1 MDLLDILKIIFYY
14 PIFNVLMFFYWL
26 VRDFGLSIV
35 LLTVCVRLAMV
46 PMTFKQL
53 HYSRKMQEL
62 QPKINEL
69 RAKYQGDNQGL
80 MKAQQELFKEHGVS
94 MFGLGGCLPL
104 LVQLPFLYGLFYA
117 LQSGL
122 RGATAAA
129 INDGIYPFLAFTRVT
144 GKITTAVFAPG
155 TGGSHPLDPF
165 LRWFAWLPGHPVL
178 NLNFA
183 DPTHILPILAA
194 LFTFI
199 QIRMSQVQRKPA
211 TQTAPVDSKAAAQQ
225 QATQQAMG
233 IMQYIMPA
241 FTLWIG
247 WQYAAG
253 LALYWT
259 IGTLFT
265 MGQQYIIS
273 GWGGLF
279 KGIPRLETWAREQ
292 DARREAR
299 KAEKQG
305 KLSGQV
311 VDAAPAP
318 GGKAPGAN
326 KALPAGSARNGAS
339 AGAKGDWIEQAK
351 EETMG
356 NGKAKPRTFATLAK
370 SKETAEL
377 SSGTTGAASTPGS
390 GKNGNGSGNLAKGST
405 QPPTPSQTPRS
416 NQPPVRRN
424 QPPRSGTVPKPK
436 GGKR

>member
-53 HYSRKMQEL
+53 RYSRKMQEL

-69 RAKYQGDNQGL
+69 KARHQGDNQAL
-80 MKAQQELFKEHGVS
+80 MKAQSELFKEHGVS

-117 LQSGL
+117 LQGGL
-122 RGATAAA
+122 HGTVTD
-129 INDGIYPFLAFTRVT
+129 INNQIYPFLKFTHVT
-144 GKITTAVFAPG
+144 GVITSAVVAPG
-155 TGGSHPLDPF
+155 TGGAHPLDPF
-165 LRWFAWLPGHPVL
+165 LRWFSWLPGNPVL
-178 NLNFA
+178 NLNLA

-199 QIRMSQVQRKPA
+199 QIRMSQVQRKNTA
-211 TQTAPVDSKAAAQQ
+211 QTTPVDSKAAAQQ
-225 QATQQAMG
+225 QATQSAMG

-241 FTLWIG
+241 FTLFIG
-247 WQYAAG
+247 WRYAAG

-259 IGTLFT
+259 IGTVFT

-279 KGIPRLETWAREQ
+279 KGIPRLEAWAAQ
-292 DARREAR
+292 KDAEREAR
-299 KAEKQG
+299 RAEKRG
-305 KLSGQV
+305 APIGPV

-318 GGKAPGAN
+318 TSK
-326 KALPAGSARNGAS
+326 AGSARNGS
-339 AGAKGDWIEQAK
+339 ANATPKSDWIDQAK
-351 EETMG
+351 TETQS

-370 SKETAEL
+370 SKEPPELTDGTSGETTA
-377 SSGTTGAASTPGS
+377 SGAR
-390 GKNGNGSGNLAKGST
+390 KNGNGSGGLASGSA
-405 QPPTPSQTPRS
+405 QPPAPRS
-416 NQPPVRRN
+416 NQPPVRKN
-424 QPPRSGTVPKPK
+424 PSQRSGTLPKPK

>member
-1 MDLLDILKIIFYY
+1 MNIFDLLGYIFYY
-14 PIFNVLMFFYWL
+14 PIFNVLMFLYWL

-53 HYSRKMQEL
+53 RYSRKMQEL

-69 RAKYQGDNQGL
+69 RAKYQGDNAGL
-80 MKAQQELFKEHGVS
+80 MRAQSELFKEHGVS
-94 MFGLGGCLPL
+94 MFGMGGCLPL
-104 LVQLPFLYGLFYA
+104 LIQMPFLYGLFFA

-122 RGATAAA
+122 HKSVTD
-129 INDGIYPFLAFTRVT
+129 INSQIYPFLKFASVT
-144 GKITTAVFAPG
+144 PA
-155 TGGSHPLDPF
+155 GGSHPLDPY
-165 LRWFAWLPGHPVL
+165 LRWFAWLPGHPAL
-178 NLNFA
+178 NLNLA

-211 TQTAPVDSKAAAQQ
+211 TQAAPSDSKAAAQQ

-233 IMQYIMPA
+233 MMQYIMPA
-241 FTLWIG
+241 FTLFIG

-279 KGIPRLETWAREQ
+279 KGIPRLEAWGREQ

-305 KLSGQV
+305 AQSGQV
-311 VDAAPAP
+311 VDAAPAS
-318 GGKAPGAN
+318 GGKTSGASKAP
-326 KALPAGSARNGAS
+326 PAGSTRNGNTS

-351 EETMG
+351 AETAG

-390 GKNGNGSGNLAKGST
+390 GKNGNGSASLTKGSM
-405 QPPTPSQTPRS
+405 QPPTPSQAPRS

>member
-1 MDLLDILKIIFYY
+1 VDLLDILKIIFYY

-35 LLTVCVRLAMV
+35 LLTICVRLAMV

-53 HYSRKMQEL
+53 RYSRKMQEL

-69 RAKYQGDNQGL
+69 KAKHQGDNQAL

-117 LQSGL
+117 LRDGL
-122 RGATAAA
+122 HGTVDE
-129 INDGIYPFLAFTRVT
+129 INGLLYPFLKFASVT
-144 GKITTAVFAPG
+144 PA
-155 TGGSHPLDPF
+155 GGSHPLDPF
-165 LRWFAWLPGHPVL
+165 LRWFSWLPGHPAL

-211 TQTAPVDSKAAAQQ
+211 AQGAPADSKAAAQQ

-233 IMQYIMPA
+233 FMQYIMPA

-279 KGIPRLETWAREQ
+279 KGIPRLEAWGKEQ

-305 KLSGQV
+305 KITGPV
-311 VDAAPAP
+311 VDAAPA
-318 GGKAPGAN
+318 
-326 KALPAGSARNGAS
+326 GSARSGGTAS
-339 AGAKGDWIEQAK
+339 AKGDWIDQAK
-351 EETMG
+351 AETQS

-370 SKETAEL
+370 PKETAEL
-377 SSGTTGAASTPGS
+377 SSGTNGTASTS
-390 GKNGNGSGNLAKGST
+390 ATKNGSGSGSVAKGSA